1 VENLSVSFSSL
12 LSSPELQEN
21 GLPYW
26 LFYLL
31 LSIIL
36 LLVFIAF
43 LCNRDLRQKISYALA
58 SPRRKF
64 ERLRLQVIL
73 KREEEKKN
81 DLLRRLGELASLRW
95 PNLQEIPG
103 LPDEVKSLEE
113 KNSRLQEKWHQL
125 YQEQERLKQEKK
137 KLLTQAETSRDLPE
151 KREELEKNISIL
163 EKKRNDIQQEIM
175 ATDELLVP
183 HHETIGKL
191 IYNLRPDREDLDY
204 IYFQIDSIKNKIK
217 ENQEQLKKFLG

>member
-1 VENLSVSFSSL
+1 MENLSTSFASL
-12 LSSPELQEN
+12 LSSPELQES
-21 GLPYW
+21 GLPFW

-36 LLVFIAF
+36 LLVFISF
-43 LCNRDLRQKISYALA
+43 LRNRDLRQKISYALA
-58 SPRRKF
+58 GPRRKL

-81 DLLRRLGELASLRW
+81 DLLRRLGELGRLRW
-95 PNLQEIPG
+95 PNLEELKG

-113 KNSRLQEKWHQL
+113 KNSRLQEKWHRL
-125 YQEQERLKQEKK
+125 YHEQERLKQEKK
-137 KLLTQAETSRDLPE
+137 KLLTQTDSRGDLLE

-163 EKKRNDIQQEIM
+163 EKNRNDIQEEII

-183 HHETIGKL
+183 YYETIGKL
-191 IYNLRPDREDLDY
+191 LYKLRPDQEDLDY
-204 IYFQIDSIKNKIK
+204 IYFQIDSIEKKIK
-217 ENQEQLKKFLG
+217 ETKEQLKKF